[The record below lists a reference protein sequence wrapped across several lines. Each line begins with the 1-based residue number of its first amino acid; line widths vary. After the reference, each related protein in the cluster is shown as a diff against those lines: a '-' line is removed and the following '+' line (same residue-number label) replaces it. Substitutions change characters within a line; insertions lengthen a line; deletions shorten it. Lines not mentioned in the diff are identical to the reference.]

1 MDEIQNDNQTQP
13 LEHSTSSEIVID
25 YTAKSRDELYKLC
38 KEKGIKGCSS
48 KKKQD
53 LIKLL
58 LSSPNVN
65 SPTIHTTSEIANPLT
80 EQPSIPPS
88 KQEVITGDTL
98 VILPTLADNSAQII
112 IADPPYNIGKDFG
125 NSSDKQPMDEYLKW
139 CDKWLTEC
147 LRILKPN
154 GTMFVYGFS
163 EILALILARVPHKIN
178 RRWAIWHYTNK
189 NVASLN
195 FWQRSHESVLILWKE
210 NYVFHR
216 DDVREAYTEG
226 FLNGAAGKERT
237 ATKGRFS
244 NGDKKT
250 IYSAHPN
257 GALPRDVIKI
267 PALAG
272 GAGMKER
279 VDHPTQKPL
288 ALCEKL
294 LLSCRQPNSEGYVLI
309 PFAGSGSE
317 CVAAKKLDLNFI
329 GIEINPSYVQLINQR
344 LNPTQTEP
352 QQLIP
357 TEPAIT
363 EPAITEPA
371 IAEPA
376 IAEPAIA
383 EPAIAE
389 PAIAEPDT
397 TK

>member
-1 MDEIQNDNQTQP
+1 MAEIQNNT
-13 LEHSTSSEIVID
+13 LGEINMSEITTQSNILISDND
-25 YTAKSRDELYKLC
+25 YKEKSKDELYKLC

-48 KKKQD
+48 KKKQE
-53 LIKLL
+53 LIDALI
-58 LSSPNVN
+58 SFQQPANRNV
-65 SPTIHTTSEIANPLT
+65 
-80 EQPSIPPS
+80 SIPQDDNMIPIEIVIPPNR
-88 KQEVITGDTL
+88 QEIITGDTL

-147 LRILKPN
+147 IRILKPN

-250 IYSAHPN
+250 IYAAHPN

-279 VDHPTQKPL
+279 VEHPTQKPL

-317 CVAAKKLDLNFI
+317 CVAAKNLDLNFI

-352 QQLIP
+352 Q
-357 TEPAIT
+357 
-363 EPAITEPA
+363 
-371 IAEPA
+371 
-376 IAEPAIA
+376 
-383 EPAIAE
+383 
-389 PAIAEPDT
+389 
-397 TK
+397 